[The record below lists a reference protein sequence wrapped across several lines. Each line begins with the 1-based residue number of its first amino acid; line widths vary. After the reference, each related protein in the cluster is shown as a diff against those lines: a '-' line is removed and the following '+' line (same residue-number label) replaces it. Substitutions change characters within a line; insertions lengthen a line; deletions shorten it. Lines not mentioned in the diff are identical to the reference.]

1 MKHTMYI
8 LFALFATV
16 LTSFLPILNK
26 QLLRDIPPTIVAWA
40 VNAFSLPVL
49 AAGSFLLTQCAQAR
63 GTIITCSISPPR
75 VDVIF
80 VTALLCSIFLNWGA
94 TLLSTHAL
102 KKADASKVS
111 PLLTFNPAF
120 TLLLAWPVL
129 GEIPGLRQTIG
140 VVVLLAGTYSLDV
153 QEARTGLLS
162 PLHSLLGRP
171 GALYAIIASAF
182 WGATTVLE
190 KISIE
195 HMTPTSGPF
204 VAFISTFLTVVL
216 LTPAAIM
223 TWRKPRNTGQES
235 DQNRSHAHFLLF
247 TAAATLA
254 GIAPLFGF
262 TAIAVGYVGYVTA
275 LFKLSTVFTIIWAWI
290 FLKEGRAYLYLP
302 GALIMIAGGI
312 IISM

>member
-1 MKHTMYI
+1 MYI
-8 LFALFATV
+8 LFALFSTV

-26 QLLRDIPPTIVAWA
+26 QLLRDIPPTLVAWA
-40 VNAFSLPVL
+40 VNALSLPAL
-49 AAGSFLLTQCAQAR
+49 ATGSFLLTQCTLAKGAA
-63 GTIITCSISPPR
+63 ITCSISPPH
-75 VDVIF
+75 VDIIF
-80 VTALLCSIFLNWGA
+80 IIALLCSVFLNWGA

-129 GEIPGLRQTIG
+129 GEAPGLRQTIG
-140 VVVLLAGTYSLDV
+140 VAVLLAGTYVLDI
-153 QEARTGLLS
+153 QEARTGFLS
-162 PLHSLLGRP
+162 PLHALLHQP
-171 GALYAIIASAF
+171 GTLYAIIASAF

-195 HMTPTSGPF
+195 HMQPTSGPF

-223 TWRKPRNTGQES
+223 AWRKPRSNEQET
-235 DQNRSHAHFLLF
+235 DKHRSQAHFPLF
-247 TAAATLA
+247 VTAAVIA

-262 TAIAVGYVGYVTA
+262 TAIALGYVGYVTA
-275 LFKLSTVFTIIWAWI
+275 LFKLSTVFTIIWAWM
-290 FLKEGRAYLYLP
+290 FLKEGRAYHYLP
-302 GALIMIAGGI
+302 GALIMIAGGF